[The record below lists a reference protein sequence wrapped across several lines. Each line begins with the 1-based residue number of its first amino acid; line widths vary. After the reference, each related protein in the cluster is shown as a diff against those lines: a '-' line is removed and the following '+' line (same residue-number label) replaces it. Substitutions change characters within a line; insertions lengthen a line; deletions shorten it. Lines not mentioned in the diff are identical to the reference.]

1 MGTGWRKAFCTTIP
15 KERELKFVDHDLLQQ
30 DHHQQ
35 QLHNEDSSSPGLRC
49 TTPSNQHDIGDLF
62 SPNLHCKTTSPKS
75 NSSNTPKCTQS
86 WIPASPRFSFSII
99 KNTLRLSKNSCGVC
113 MLGVKNKQALAIYT
127 AECSHTFHFS
137 CIVSHCRK
145 QSTLFC
151 PVCNCVWSNVP
162 LLSHNLRPQQE
173 QSIVPKLEQNQEKQI
188 IKEPEPKFRNLEAK
202 KGNIGLKLYNDDEPL
217 LSPTAGDRKFTAIP
231 EAVSELEEDW
241 EEEEFQGFFVNPISS
256 NEAFVN
262 HKQSRNVEVTILPE
276 AAVVS
281 VGKTHETYAV
291 VLKVK
296 APPSPPADSGSG
308 SGQLSGAA
316 RRAPIDLVAVLDVSG
331 SMGGAK
337 LQMLKRAMRLVIS
350 SLGSADRL
358 SIVAFSAAPKRL
370 LPLRRMTAQGQKSA
384 RRIVDRLTCS
394 QGTCVDEALRVAGKV
409 LEHRRVRNPVASI
422 ILLSDGQDEKVKTRV
437 DRNGRRETTQDPS
450 TRFAH
455 FEIPVNP
462 TEAGF
467 SKNAGFSRVEPNE
480 DAFSKC
486 VSGLLSVVA
495 QEVTIQ
501 LGFSDHSD
509 PAEVA
514 AVYSYNSRPAA
525 FNPVSVRLG
534 DLYAEEE
541 RELLVEVRV
550 PSTSIR
556 AHHVLS
562 LRCCYKDP
570 AMQQDSVNVREES
583 LLLPTPQAVRSA
595 SATIQRLRNL
605 FITTRAIA
613 ESRRLTEHGELT
625 SAKHILLSARS
636 LLNLSGSSYVAE
648 YVRGLEAELTKM
660 ESRKEHHQPLMKVI
674 QRQRP
679 FERET
684 PVLIGENGE
693 PLTPTS
699 AWRAAE
705 RLANVAMMK
714 KPVTRVSDLHGFESA
729 WF

>member
-15 KERELKFVDHDLLQQ
+15 KDRELKFVDNNLLQQ

-35 QLHNEDSSSPGLRC
+35 LHTEDSSSPRLPC
-49 TTPSNQHDIGDLF
+49 TKPSSNQHDIDDLF
-62 SPNLHCKTTSPKS
+62 SPKLHCKTTSPKS

-86 WIPASPRFSFSII
+86 WITASPRFSFSTI

-145 QSTLFC
+145 QSTLSC
-151 PVCNCVWSNVP
+151 PVCNCVWSDVP
-162 LLSHNLRPQQE
+162 LLSHNLRQQEE
-173 QSIVPKLEQNQEKQI
+173 QSIVQKPERIQEKQI
-188 IKEPEPKFRNLEAK
+188 IKEPEPKFRNTGSK
-202 KGNIGLKLYNDDEPL
+202 KSSIRLKLYNDDEPL

-231 EAVSELEEDW
+231 EVVSETEEDW

-262 HKQSRNVEVTILPE
+262 QRQSRNVEVTILPE

-296 APPSPPADSGSG
+296 APPSPAVDSGSG
-308 SGQLSGAA
+308 SRQLTDLA

-358 SIVAFSAAPKRL
+358 SIVSFSAAPKRL
-370 LPLRRMTAQGQKSA
+370 LPLRRMTAEGQKSA

-394 QGTCVDEALRVAGKV
+394 QGTCVDEALKVAGKV

-422 ILLSDGQDEKVKTRV
+422 ILLSGGQDNKVKKRV
-437 DRNGRRETTQDPS
+437 DRNRQRDTTQDPS

-462 TEAGF
+462 TKAGF
-467 SKNAGFSRVEPNE
+467 SKNAGFEPNE

-509 PAEVA
+509 PAEVT
-514 AVYSYNSRPAA
+514 AVYSYNSRPAVL
-525 FNPVSVRLG
+525 NPVSIRLG

-550 PSTSIR
+550 PPTSSR

-636 LLNLSGSSYVAE
+636 LLNLSGSCCVAE

-660 ESRKEHHQPLMKVI
+660 GSWKEHHQALRKVI
-674 QRQRP
+674 QRPRP
-679 FERET
+679 FERESA
-684 PVLIGENGE
+684 VLIGENDE
-693 PLTPTS
+693 PLTPTT

-714 KPVTRVSDLHGFESA
+714 KPVTRVSDLHGFENA